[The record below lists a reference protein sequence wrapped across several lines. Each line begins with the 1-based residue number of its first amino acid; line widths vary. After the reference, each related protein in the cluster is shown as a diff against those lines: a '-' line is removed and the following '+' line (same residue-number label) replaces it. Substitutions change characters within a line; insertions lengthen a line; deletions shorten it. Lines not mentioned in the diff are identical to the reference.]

1 MNGLLKLFYGSGNSM
16 KLVKKYYDPVII
28 VLAIVSVSLV
38 VLDSLAIVDLTLSP
52 AREFDLFIL
61 LLFTYDY
68 ANRLIQ
74 SDQKDQ
80 FVKNN
85 IMDLI
90 AIIPFHS
97 AFAVFRVARLFRI
110 ARVTRLSR
118 TMRLFRLTRVI
129 GLIGKTT
136 KHIRK
141 FFNTNGFAY
150 MVYASGTVLL
160 LGATVYSIAENVNFI
175 DSLWWAFVTST
186 TVGYGDISP
195 VSTIGRITA
204 MILMLTGI
212 GMFGA
217 LTSTITSFFIISEDE
232 NEDPHHA
239 EIKELNQKIGQLL
252 VKIEHLEEKS
262 K

>member
-1 MNGLLKLFYGSGNSM
+1 MTAL
-16 KLVKKYYDPVII
+16 KKYYDPII
-28 VLAIVSVSLV
+28 IILATFSVSLV
-38 VLDSLAIVDLTLSP
+38 ILDSLALIDLTLSP
-52 AREFDLFIL
+52 VREIDILIL
-61 LLFTYDY
+61 LLFTTDY
-68 ANRLIQ
+68 IYRLFQ
-74 SDQKDQ
+74 SDQKGH
-80 FVKNN
+80 FFKNN

-97 AFAVFRVARLFRI
+97 VFAVFRMARLFRI
-110 ARVTRLSR
+110 ARLTRLSR
-118 TMRLFRLTRVI
+118 TMRMFRLTRVV
-129 GLIGKTT
+129 GLIGKAT

-195 VSTIGRITA
+195 VSAVGRITA
-204 MILMLTGI
+204 MVLMLTGI

-232 NEDPHHA
+232 NEDTQHA

-252 VKIEHLEEKS
+252 VKIENLEAKS

>member
-1 MNGLLKLFYGSGNSM
+1 M
-16 KLVKKYYDPVII
+16 
-28 VLAIVSVSLV
+28 
-38 VLDSLAIVDLTLSP
+38 
-52 AREFDLFIL
+52 
-61 LLFTYDY
+61 
-68 ANRLIQ
+68 
-74 SDQKDQ
+74 
-80 FVKNN
+80 
-85 IMDLI
+85 
-90 AIIPFHS
+90 
-97 AFAVFRVARLFRI
+97 
-110 ARVTRLSR
+110 
-118 TMRLFRLTRVI
+118 FRLTRVV
-129 GLIGKTT
+129 GLIGKAT

-195 VSTIGRITA
+195 VSAVGRITA
-204 MILMLTGI
+204 MVLMLTGI

-232 NEDPHHA
+232 NEDTQHA

-252 VKIEHLEEKS
+252 VKIENLEAKS